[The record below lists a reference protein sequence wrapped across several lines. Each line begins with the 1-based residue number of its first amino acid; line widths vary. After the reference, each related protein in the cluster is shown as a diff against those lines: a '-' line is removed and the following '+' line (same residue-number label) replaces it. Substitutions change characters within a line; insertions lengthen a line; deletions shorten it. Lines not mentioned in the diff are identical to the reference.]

1 MLQRS
6 SEHRPALYREP
17 LEPAIAAQ
25 PAFGFEHALLTG
37 ALHSLRRNARL
48 IVMCLLIGTTLALTA
63 ALSITPQFKA
73 SVTVFVDPRRTQLL
87 KDRDVVGVPGPGTDN
102 GVVESEAEV
111 MRSPALMLD
120 VVRKLDL
127 VNDAE
132 FAGGSIFSTIKA
144 ILLWPIR
151 LLSASQGEVDPAFAV
166 AERLSGQIET
176 KRRALTYLI
185 ELNAWSLSPH
195 KARKLAD
202 TVVDVY
208 LGRQMAAK
216 GEIARRASRWLNE
229 QVEELRNRVTASERA
244 YEQYKAESGLFRER
258 GENLSDRQVAQLN
271 EQLINARARA
281 AEARAK
287 LNQLSQITPDKLQS
301 AAASPE
307 VLQSSVIANLRAQYA
322 DFGRR
327 HAELTARYGAL
338 HPQVGIVQ
346 AQRGDIAGHITAEI
360 GRIVASARAEY
371 EMASSREKSLEA
383 SLNELKRDTGRQDQA
398 MVRLHELERE
408 AQANR
413 ELFQAFL
420 SRAKEATAQIDMQ
433 LPDARVVSAASV
445 PVAPSYP
452 RRTLIVALGAFVA
465 CGFGIVLALVRDTLS
480 TGFRKAEDIETT
492 FGLFPLASV
501 PLVESPRRWRSLHA
515 APLLGELRA
524 LHRAELAAPADA
536 AHDRNGAATRR
547 LARLALDQPDSPFAE
562 SIRSL
567 LFSLKH
573 AAPERAMTIVLV
585 TSALPGE
592 GKSTVAVNL
601 ARMAAVAHDRTLLID
616 SDLRRPNLATAFDI
630 PGSTGLADLLTHN
643 RDLSGTLHRD
653 ARTGLH
659 VMAGTTRLSG
669 AEALSLLASQE
680 MGKVLA
686 VVRRH
691 FDLVVLDAPPL
702 VTVTDS
708 RALIELVDGVVMVVA
723 SEETSRE
730 AIATALR
737 ESPGIEEKLIGVVLN
752 KAAGDPDHRYHEVAP
767 EAAA

>member
-1 MLQRS
+1 M
-6 SEHRPALYREP
+6 
-17 LEPAIAAQ
+17 
-25 PAFGFEHALLTG
+25 
-37 ALHSLRRNARL
+37 
-48 IVMCLLIGTTLALTA
+48 VCLLIGTTLALTV

-87 KDRDVVGVPGPGTDN
+87 KDRDVVGVAGPGTDN

-111 MRSPALMLD
+111 MRSPALMLE

-127 VNDAE
+127 VNDEE
-132 FAGGSIFSTIKA
+132 FAGTSLFSAVKA

-151 LLSASQGEVDPAFAV
+151 VLFSSPGEADPSFAV
-166 AERLSGQIET
+166 AERLSEQIET

-185 ELNAWSLSPH
+185 ELNAWSRNPE

-208 LGRQMAAK
+208 LTRQMAAK
-216 GEIARRASRWLNE
+216 SDVARRASQWLND
-229 QVEELRNRVTASERA
+229 QVGELRNRVTNSERA

-287 LNQLSQITPDKLQS
+287 LDQLSRITPDKLQS

-307 VLQSSVIANLRAQYA
+307 VLQSAVISNLRGQYA
-322 DFGRR
+322 EFGRR
-327 HAELTARYGAL
+327 HAELTARYGTL

-346 AQRGDIAGHITAEI
+346 AQRNDIAGQINAEI

-371 EMASSREKSLEA
+371 EMAASREKSLEA
-383 SLNELKRDTGRQDQA
+383 SLNELKKDTGRLDQS

-433 LPDARVVSAASV
+433 LPDARVVSAASM
-445 PVAPSYP
+445 PIAPSYP

-465 CGFGIVLALVRDTLS
+465 FGFGVVLALVRDTLS
-480 TGFRKAEDIETT
+480 TGFRKAEDIEIT
-492 FGLFPLASV
+492 FGLSPLASV
-501 PLVESPRRWRSLHA
+501 PLVESPRRWRSHV
-515 APLLGELRA
+515 APLLGDLRA
-524 LHRAELAAPADA
+524 LHQRVELSGPADGDR
-536 AHDRNGAATRR
+536 HDRNGAATRR
-547 LARLALDQPDSPFAE
+547 LAGLALEEPDSPFAE

-567 LFSLKH
+567 LFSLRH
-573 AAPERAMTIVLV
+573 AAPERDMTIVLV

-601 ARMAAVAHDRTLLID
+601 ARMAAAAHERTLLID
-616 SDLRRPNLATAFDI
+616 GDLRRPNLATAFDI
-630 PGSTGLADLLTHN
+630 PNSTGLADLLTQE
-643 RDLSGTLHRD
+643 RDLTGTLHRD
-653 ARTGLH
+653 ARTGLC

-669 AEALSLLASQE
+669 AEAMSLLSSQE

-702 VTVTDS
+702 TVTDS

-723 SEETSRE
+723 SEDTSRD
-730 AIATALR
+730 AVATALR

-752 KAAGDPDHRYHEVAP
+752 KAAGEFDHRYHEVAS